1 MGVKQISRKT
11 VKWDN
16 VLKGGPSKICG
27 RQPLKNLKWN
37 FKFFKGCLP
46 QILLGPLLNILSQ
59 MIGLLVVLLLTFS
72 RAKYCVRVSVTLL
85 IQQKKKK
92 IREKKRWYTWHQQA
106 CVQTKPEGIIHKME
120 TNSHDNDKAVER
132 IKNFDQEIKDAGLSA
147 SVFKKSLT
155 KFVRTFNSF

>member
-72 RAKYCVRVSVTLL
+72 RAKYCVRGSVTLL
-85 IQQKKKK
+85 IQQKKK

-120 TNSHDNDKAVER
+120 TSSHDNDKAVER